1 MKRTRSE
8 RENVRFHFV
17 MRIGNERHE
26 VNGTKTLKLFRSWF
40 RLACNFRYKYMP
52 KSQRR
57 DMCYGVV
64 EFEDGETWLW
74 QNQDHVFPGGWCLA
88 KDPTPF

>member
-1 MKRTRSE
+1 MKRIRSE
-8 RENVRFHFV
+8 YENVRYHFV

-40 RLACNFRYKYMP
+40 RLACNWHYKYTP

-57 DMCYGVV
+57 DMLYGIV
-64 EFEDGETWLW
+64 EFEDGEMWIW
-74 QNQDHVFPGGWCLA
+74 QNKKHVYPGGWCIA
-88 KDPTPF
+88 KDPTS